1 MHVWIVVPY
10 KPTTIVADTICEET
24 NYPQGQGNP
33 QRQTTQTTLRQR
45 REESASG
52 KSKATLQF
60 ESHDPFTYL

>member
-1 MHVWIVVPY
+1 MICVE
-10 KPTTIVADTICEET
+10 TI
-24 NYPQGQGNP
+24 YPQGQGNS

-60 ESHDPFTYL
+60 ESYDPFTYL